1 MLDREVAR
9 IAQADELL
17 GWIMP
22 QYKSRECDR
31 CRNRFEM
38 ARRYGDDQAF
48 DLAPP
53 DQLENVRHGENV
65 PIEMKLFTRHY
76 RLKSPADKGY
86 ELPPQQFVGDCTTD
100 RRIQS

>member
-22 QYKSRECDR
+22 QHKSRECDR

-38 ARRYGDDQAF
+38 ARRHGDDQAF
-48 DLAPP
+48 DLAPLDP
-53 DQLENVRHGENV
+53 LENVGHGMNM
-65 PIEMKLFTRHY
+65 PIEMKLFTRHHG
-76 RLKSPADKGY
+76 LKGPTNKGY
-86 ELPPQQFVGDCTTD
+86 ELAPQQFVGDRTTD
-100 RRIQS
+100 RRTQA